1 MPIHYGDRIYIY
13 IDDGRDYILTV
24 QEGKQFSTH
33 RGNIMH
39 DEIAG
44 KNYGEN
50 VLTTK
55 GNKVY
60 LLPVG
65 IIENIYHMRRCSQIV
80 YPKDL
85 GFILLMLDIREGNRV
100 IDVGLGSGSM
110 SAAMARLV
118 GNTGMVYAYE
128 RREDMISLATQN
140 LIVWKLID
148 RVTIQQRDIE
158 VGFDEKEIDAI
169 FLDVPQP
176 WDYLK
181 QCWDALAGGGRLGI
195 VSPTAGQVMEVLRS
209 LNKLPFII
217 IEVWENMFRQY
228 KPDPYTF
235 RPYDRMVAH
244 TTYMIFARKV
254 NDI

>member
-1 MPIHYGDRIYIY
+1 MSIQYGDRIYIY
-13 IDDGRDYILTV
+13 IDDGRDYILTI

-33 RGNIMH
+33 RGNILH

-44 KNYGEN
+44 RSYGES

-65 IIENIYHMRRCSQIV
+65 IIENIYHMRRSSQII

-85 GFILLMLDIREGNRV
+85 GYILLMLDIAEGNRV

-118 GNTGMVYAYE
+118 GNTGRVYAYE

-140 LIVWKLID
+140 LITWKLID

-158 VGFDEKEIDAI
+158 IGFDEKEIDAI
-169 FLDVPQP
+169 EEMVDYDVENDVELQKIGENEWMSLDGMWSITPNGV
-176 WDYLK
+176 YLNEGNNST
-181 QCWDALAGGGRLGI
+181 L
-195 VSPTAGQVMEVLRS
+195 
-209 LNKLPFII
+209 LPDSF
-217 IEVWENMFRQY
+217 NL
-228 KPDPYTF
+228 PDSVQAK
-235 RPYDRMVAH
+235 YDEIR
-244 TTYMIFARKV
+244 RK
-254 NDI
+254 